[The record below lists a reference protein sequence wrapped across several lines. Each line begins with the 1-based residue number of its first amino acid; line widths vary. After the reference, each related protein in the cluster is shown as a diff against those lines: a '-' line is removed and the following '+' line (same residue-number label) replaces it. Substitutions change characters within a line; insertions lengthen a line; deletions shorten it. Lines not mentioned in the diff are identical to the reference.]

1 MKMPFFKG
9 QRLSG
14 EIVPPPD
21 KSITHRAL
29 LVGGI
34 SKKGLRIVNP
44 LVAGDTYSTID
55 CLHKLG
61 KDLRLNPGEIIIEPG
76 PMREA
81 REILYC
87 GNSGTT
93 ARLLSGILSAQKFFS
108 VIDGDDSLKQRPMKR
123 VVEPLRKMG
132 AKIFGRSEDSLLPVS
147 IKGGPLQGLVF
158 ELDLPSAQVKSA
170 IILAALSA
178 EGTTVIKE
186 KIKARDHL
194 EKMLKWLGVDL
205 KIQDKT
211 ITVGGKTQVEGGE
224 IIIPGDF
231 SSAAFFISAA
241 ILATASRVIIK
252 NAGFNPTRIGF
263 IRVLERMGAKLS
275 VLDLK
280 SRGLEEVADLEV
292 RAGTLKATEITG
304 EEIPS
309 LIDEIPLLALLGT
322 QAEGT
327 TRITGASELRHKET
341 DRIRAIGENLR
352 KMGARL
358 EELEN
363 GLIIEGPTLLRGN
376 HLNSHGDHRI
386 AMTLAVA
393 SIIAGGETYIEGFDS
408 IRISYPDFLRD
419 FSSLSHP

>member
-1 MKMPFFKG
+1 MPVFKG

-29 LVGGI
+29 LVGAI
-34 SKKGLRIVNP
+34 ARKGLRIVNP
-44 LVAGDTYSTID
+44 LEAGDTCSTVD
-55 CLHKLG
+55 CLQKLG
-61 KDLRLNPGEIIIEPG
+61 KNLRLNPGEIRIEPG
-76 PMREA
+76 PLREA
-81 REILYC
+81 REILNC

-93 ARLLSGILSAQKFFS
+93 ARLLSGILSAQNFFS
-108 VIDGDDSLKQRPMKR
+108 VMDGDDSLKQRPMKR

-132 AKIFGRSEDSLLPVS
+132 AKIFGRAEDSLLPLS
-147 IKGGPLQGLVF
+147 IRGGPLKGSFF

-178 EGTTVIKE
+178 EGTTIIKE

-194 EKMLKWLGVDL
+194 ERMLRWLGIDL
-205 KIQDKT
+205 KVQDKT
-211 ITVGGKTQVEGGE
+211 ITLEGKTQVEGGE
-224 IIIPGDF
+224 ISIPGDF

-241 ILATASRVIIK
+241 ILAPDSRIIIK
-252 NAGFNPTRIGF
+252 DVGLNSTRIGL

-275 VLDLK
+275 VLNLK
-280 SRGLEEVADLEV
+280 YRGYEEVADLEV
-292 RAGTLKATEITG
+292 RAGSLKATEITG
-304 EEIPS
+304 KEIPS

-322 QAEGT
+322 QAEGI

-341 DRIRAIGENLR
+341 DRILTISENLR
-352 KMGARL
+352 QMGARI

-363 GLIIEGPTLLRGN
+363 GLIIEGPTPLRGN
-376 HLNSHGDHRI
+376 HLNSYGDHRI
-386 AMTLAVA
+386 ALTLAIA
-393 SIIAGGETYIEGFDS
+393 SIIAVGETYIEGFDC

-419 FSSLSHP
+419 LYSLARF

>member
-1 MKMPFFKG
+1 MKMPAFKG

-29 LVGGI
+29 LVGAMAR
-34 SKKGLRIVNP
+34 KGFRIVNP
-44 LVAGDTYSTID
+44 LVAGDTCSTID
-55 CLHKLG
+55 CLQKLG
-61 KDLRLNPGEIIIEPG
+61 KNLRLNPGEISIEPG
-76 PMREA
+76 PLREA
-81 REILYC
+81 SEILNC

-93 ARLLSGILSAQKFFS
+93 ARLLSGILSAQNFFT
-108 VIDGDDSLKQRPMKR
+108 VVDGDDSLKQRPMKR

-132 AKIFGRSEDSLLPVS
+132 AKIFGRADDSLLPLS
-147 IKGGPLQGLVF
+147 IKGGPLQGSFF

-194 EKMLKWLGVDL
+194 ERMLRWLGINL
-205 KIQDKT
+205 KVQDKT
-211 ITVGGKTQVEGGE
+211 ITLEGKTQVEDGE
-224 IIIPGDF
+224 ISIPGDL

-241 ILATASRVIIK
+241 ILASDSRIVIK
-252 NAGFNPTRIGF
+252 DVGLNPTRIGF
-263 IRVLERMGAKLS
+263 IRILERMGAKLS
-275 VLDLK
+275 VLNLN
-280 SRGLEEVADLEV
+280 SWGYEEVADLEV
-292 RAGTLKATEITG
+292 RAGSLKATEITG
-304 EEIPS
+304 KEIPS

-322 QAEGT
+322 QAEGI
-327 TRITGASELRHKET
+327 TRITGANELRHKET
-341 DRIRAIGENLR
+341 DRIRTIGENLR
-352 KMGARL
+352 KMGARV

-363 GLIIEGPTLLRGN
+363 GLIIEGPTPLRGN

-386 AMTLAVA
+386 AMTLAIA
-393 SIIAGGETYIEGFDS
+393 SIIAGEETYIEGFNC

-419 FSSLSHP
+419 LYSLARF